1 MALHLRIENET
12 TLPDGGPVSITVNG
26 KRGIDIGR
34 DAHLDW
40 TLPDPTRYISSK
52 HAEIRYRE
60 GAYWLH
66 DVSTNGTLLNGSDH
80 RMQAPHRLRD
90 GDRITIGHYIIA
102 VAVDDEAGDPGATA
116 PPATPGPT
124 GYQELWDNVPDIAPP
139 IDREQLRAPR
149 DRPAPVNPDFL
160 DWATDVPSPGPIS
173 PQSSSAPPRPA
184 EDVMDWS
191 AGPRTPEPPPP
202 PLPPHLPEPRRPQRE
217 TEAMASWSPEPREA
231 ATPSGRPA
239 TPFERPATPFERPAR
254 QTPPA
259 EPAVNSI
266 AVDTPDAFLQRLA
279 LAAGIP
285 ADLLAN
291 KDPAQFA
298 DELGAM
304 LHVMVESLMQLLNAR
319 HQARLLARSSR
330 HTVIQ
335 AFENNPLKFSPNVEE
350 ALRTMFGPPTRAYL
364 NPLDA
369 IQRGFADLKQHE
381 IKTFSAM
388 QHALAAFVSELD
400 PNSID
405 QSTQADS
412 GISALVTSRKAKLW
426 DVYVARWQAQMIGQ
440 GGSAVDRFM
449 LLFAEF
455 YDRDNV

>member
-34 DAHLDW
+34 DSHLDW

-66 DVSTNGTLLNGSDH
+66 DVSSNGTLLNGSDH

-90 GDRITIGHYIIA
+90 GDRFTIGHYIIA
-102 VAVDDEAGDPGATA
+102 VAVDNEVGDLRATGPAAA
-116 PPATPGPT
+116 PQPT
-124 GYQELWDNVPDIAPP
+124 GYQELWDDVPDVAPP
-139 IDREQLRAPR
+139 IDREQLRAAR

-160 DWATDVPSPGPIS
+160 DWATDVPNPDRIS
-173 PQSSSAPPRPA
+173 PQPTSAASRPA
-184 EDVMDWS
+184 EDVVDWS
-191 AGPRTPEPPPP
+191 AGTRTPEPT
-202 PLPPHLPEPRRPQRE
+202 PPHPLTPDLPAPRRPQKAS
-217 TEAMASWSPEPREA
+217 EAMAPFPPEPRA
-231 ATPSGRPA
+231 AA
-239 TPFERPATPFERPAR
+239 TPFERPATPFQRPAR
-254 QTPPA
+254 QTEPAPPA
-259 EPAVNSI
+259 AANI
-266 AVDTPDAFLQRLA
+266 AVKMPDGFLQRLSE
-279 LAAGIP
+279 AAGIP
-285 ADLLAN
+285 ADLLAQ
-291 KDPAQFA
+291 KDPGQFA
-298 DELGAM
+298 DELGS
-304 LHVMVESLMQLLNAR
+304 LLRVMVESLMQLLNAR

-335 AFENNPLKFSPNVEE
+335 AFDNNPLKFSPNAEE

-364 NPLDA
+364 NSQDA
-369 IQRGFADLKQHE
+369 IQQGFADLKQHE
-381 IKTFSAM
+381 VKTFSAM
-388 QHALAAFVSELD
+388 QHALAAFISELD
-400 PNSID
+400 PNAID
-405 QSTQADS
+405 QSTLADS

-426 DVYVARWQAQMIGQ
+426 DAYVARWQAQMIGQ

-455 YDRDNV
+455 YDRDSV